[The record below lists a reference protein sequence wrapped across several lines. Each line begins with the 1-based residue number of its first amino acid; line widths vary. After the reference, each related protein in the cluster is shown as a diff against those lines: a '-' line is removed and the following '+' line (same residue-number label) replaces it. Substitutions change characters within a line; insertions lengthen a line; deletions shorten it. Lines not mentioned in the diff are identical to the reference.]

1 LSPNVIYRQS
11 IRNEEFL
18 HHLEHDVE
26 QAQQRHMKAKTAKGM
41 VRTALFLKPE
51 QTQQLQTLND
61 LTGAP
66 IAELIRRAID
76 DYLEKRKAELKGGR

>member
-1 LSPNVIYRQS
+1 
-11 IRNEEFL
+11 
-18 HHLEHDVE
+18 
-26 QAQQRHMKAKTAKGM
+26 MKSKVAKGM

-51 QTQQLQTLND
+51 QTEQLQALSD

-76 DYLEKRKAELKGGR
+76 SYLEKRKSEIRGTK